1 MILVTGATG
10 NMGRHLV
17 RSLHRQGAAVRAV
30 SRDAAKARALLPADV
45 EIAEGDLRDP
55 GFLERVCRGAEA
67 VFTLLEAG
75 DPRDV
80 VKAAVDAR
88 RIVLVTS
95 LLAETL
101 PDGFVG
107 QLSLDA
113 EQAVRDSGA
122 RWTVLRP
129 WEFTTNTLAWAD
141 EVRAAGV
148 VRKPAAGQPSPVV
161 DPADVADV
169 AALALLDG
177 DGTHAG
183 QTYALTGPTLLT
195 PYDKVAVLGAALGR
209 GLSFEENGTPE
220 QLAAIRETPDQVSE
234 GFGVCFMTSP
244 GVLPTIADVLG
255 RPPRDYAQWVAD
267 NVPAFR

>member
-17 RSLHRQGAAVRAV
+17 RALHQEGAAVRAV
-30 SRDAAKARALLPADV
+30 SRNGATARELLPAGV

-55 GFLERVCRGAEA
+55 AFLGEVCRGADG

-80 VKAAVDAR
+80 VKAAGDAR

-101 PDGFVG
+101 PHGFVG
-107 QLSLDA
+107 QLSLGA

-122 RWTVLRP
+122 AWTVLRP

-141 EVRAAGV
+141 EVRAGGV

-161 DPADVADV
+161 DPADVAGV
-169 AALALLDG
+169 AARALLD
-177 DGTHAG
+177 DGHDG
-183 QTYALTGPTLLT
+183 RTYALTGPAELT
-195 PYDKVAVLGAALGR
+195 PYDKVAILGAALGR
-209 GLSFEENGTPE
+209 ELSFEENGTPE
-220 QLAAIRETPDQVSE
+220 QLAAIRDTPDQVSE

-244 GVLPTIADVLG
+244 GVLPTVADVLG
-255 RPPRDYAQWVAD
+255 DPPRDYARWVAD
-267 NVPAFR
+267 NLPAFR